1 MLMRSRMMEQRRQQG
16 ASLIEVLVS
25 MVILAIGILGI
36 SALQATSMKSNQS
49 SFARTQAILHTE
61 DIVERMR
68 SNLAGVRNGEYND
81 PTPAIN
87 AACLTPAACTSAELA
102 AHDVAEWQ
110 AGIAANM
117 PMGSAMVCID
127 STPDDG
133 TPAAPACDD
142 SGTIYAVKIWWDDR
156 REGTASQRYVTSF
169 RP

>member
-1 MLMRSRMMEQRRQQG
+1 MLNPVMERRRQQG

-25 MVILAIGILGI
+25 MVVLAIGILGI

-49 SFARTQAILHTE
+49 SYARTQAILHTE

-68 SNLAGVRNGEYND
+68 SNLAGVRNGDYDD
-81 PTPAIN
+81 PTPALN
-87 AACLTPAACTSAELA
+87 AACLTPAACSAAQLA

-117 PMGSAMVCID
+117 PLGSAIVCID
-127 STPDDG
+127 STPEDG
-133 TPAAPACDD
+133 TPDAPACDG
-142 SGTIYAVKIWWDDR
+142 SGAVYAVKIWWDDM
-156 REGTASQRYVTSF
+156 REGSASQRYVTSF